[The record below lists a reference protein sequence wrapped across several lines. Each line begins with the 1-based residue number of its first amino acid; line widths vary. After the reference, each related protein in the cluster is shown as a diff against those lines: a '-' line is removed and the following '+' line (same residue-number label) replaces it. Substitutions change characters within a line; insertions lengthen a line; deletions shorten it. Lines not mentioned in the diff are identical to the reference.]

1 MEPNNT
7 AEENLLLTRS
17 SSPSYD
23 GSDTNN
29 IKNNQNLCKRFWVE
43 SMKVWKIAFPTMVTR
58 VTSFGVLVVTQ
69 SFMGYIG
76 DTELAAY
83 SLMQIFL
90 LRFANGILL
99 GMASALET
107 FCGQAY
113 GAKQYQMMGIYLQRS
128 WIILLITTML
138 ITPIF
143 IFSTSIFRLL
153 GEGQEL
159 SVVAG
164 NLSLW
169 CIPILYYFV
178 FDFTLQMYLQAQV
191 KNMIVGWL
199 SAAAFVL
206 HIILSWVFVI
216 KLNLGVPGAMGAM
229 IISTWSTVIG
239 LFIYV
244 CGGWC
249 ADTWTGLSISAFSE
263 LLPVV
268 RLSLSSGVMLCVELW
283 YNAVLVLLAGYLKHA
298 EISISAFSICLN
310 ILGWQFMI
318 FLGFATAACVRV
330 SNELGAGN
338 VKAAQF
344 SVKVIMTTSVSLG
357 VVFWILTLVFGN
369 SISYLFS
376 SSNEVAKAVSSLSV
390 LLAFSVLLNSIQP
403 VLSGVAIGAGWQTL
417 VAYVN
422 ITCYYIIGIPIGLLL
437 AYVFHFQAQGIWIGM
452 ICGVAM
458 QTLALIYFTWKT
470 DWDAQV
476 EAASARLK
484 TFLRAP
490 EEYLTE

>member
-1 MEPNNT
+1 METNNSV
-7 AEENLLLTRS
+7 EENLLLTRS
-17 SSPSYD
+17 SSSYD
-23 GSDTNN
+23 ESDTNN
-29 IKNNQNLCKRFWVE
+29 IKNNQNLSKRFWVE
-43 SMKVWKIAFPTMVTR
+43 SLKVWKIAFPTMVTR

-76 DTELAAY
+76 DTKLAAY

-128 WIILLITTML
+128 WILLLITTML

-153 GEGQEL
+153 GEGQSYLYQEHDRRMVIC
-159 SVVAG
+159 SRICFTY
-164 NLSLW
+164 NLVMGF
-169 CIPILYYFV
+169 C
-178 FDFTLQMYLQAQV
+178 DQV
-191 KNMIVGWL
+191 E
-199 SAAAFVL
+199 F
-206 HIILSWVFVI
+206 
-216 KLNLGVPGAMGAM
+216 GVPGAMGAM

-283 YNAVLVLLAGYLKHA
+283 YNAVLVLLAGHLRHA
-298 EISISAFSICLN
+298 EISI
-310 ILGWQFMI
+310 
-318 FLGFATAACVRV
+318 CVRV
-330 SNELGAGN
+330 SNKLGAGN

-369 SISYLFS
+369 FISYLFS
-376 SSNEVAKAVSSLSV
+376 SSNEIAKAVSSLSV
-390 LLAFSVLLNSIQP
+390 LLAFPVLVNSIQP
-403 VLSGVAIGAGWQTL
+403 VLSGVAIGAGWQTR

-422 ITCYYIIGIPIGLLL
+422 ITCYCIIGIPIELLL
-437 AYVFHFQAQGIWIGM
+437 ACLPFPSSGIWIGM

-476 EAASARLK
+476 EAASSRLK
-484 TFLRAP
+484 TFLRDL
-490 EEYLTE
+490 EESYENIKNVNWMRKLYFLSIKDKML

>member
-1 MEPNNT
+1 MEINNRV
-7 AEENLLLTRS
+7 EENLLLTRS
-17 SSPSYD
+17 SSSYD
-23 GSDTNN
+23 ESDTNN
-29 IKNNQNLCKRFWVE
+29 IKSNQNLSNRFWVE
-43 SMKVWKIAFPTMVTR
+43 SLKVWKIAFPTVVTR

-83 SLMQIFL
+83 FLMQIFL
-90 LRFANGILL
+90 LRFVNGILL

-128 WIILLITTML
+128 WIILLITAML

-159 SVVAG
+159 SIVAG

-199 SAAAFVL
+199 SSAAFVL
-206 HIILSWVFVI
+206 HVILSWVFVI

-249 ADTWTGLSISAFSE
+249 PDTWTGLSIRAFSE

-268 RLSLSSGVMLCVELW
+268 RLSLSSGLMLCVELW
-283 YNAVLVLLAGYLKHA
+283 YNAVLVLLAGYLRHA

-318 FLGFATAACVRV
+318 FLGFATASWKC
-330 SNELGAGN
+330 E
-338 VKAAQF
+338 AAQF

-369 SISYLFS
+369 SISFLFS

-422 ITCYYIIGIPIGLLL
+422 ITCYYIIGIRIGLLL
-437 AYVFHFQAQGIWIGM
+437 AYVFHFKAQGIWIGM

-458 QTLALIYFTWKT
+458 QTLSLIYFTWKT

-484 TFLRAP
+484 TFLRDP
-490 EEYLTE
+490 EESYENINNA

>member
-1 MEPNNT
+1 
-7 AEENLLLTRS
+7 
-17 SSPSYD
+17 
-23 GSDTNN
+23 
-29 IKNNQNLCKRFWVE
+29 
-43 SMKVWKIAFPTMVTR
+43 MKVWKIAFPTMVTR

-143 IFSTSIFRLL
+143 IFSTWIFRLL

-229 IISTWSTVIG
+229 IISTWSTAIG
-239 LFIYV
+239 LYIYV

-249 ADTWTGLSISAFSE
+249 PDTWTCLSISAFSE

-268 RLSLSSGVMLCVELW
+268 KLSLSSGVMLCVELW
-283 YNAVLVLLAGYLKHA
+283 YNAVLSYWQDTLNMQRSPFLPSQFGTVSMLSFCLHFNDYTSLSFYSSILTRFCTENSQPPYFGLAIYD
-298 EISISAFSICLN
+298 IPWFCNSSMICRVSYS
-310 ILGWQFMI
+310 I
-318 FLGFATAACVRV
+318 FLRDIYDFELPLIFYSYSVRV

-403 VLSGVAIGAGWQTL
+403 VLSGK
-417 VAYVN
+417 N
-422 ITCYYIIGIPIGLLL
+422 SDKGIYRNTTP
-437 AYVFHFQAQGIWIGM
+437 
-452 ICGVAM
+452 
-458 QTLALIYFTWKT
+458 
-470 DWDAQV
+470 
-476 EAASARLK
+476 
-484 TFLRAP
+484 
-490 EEYLTE
+490 

>member
-1 MEPNNT
+1 METSNI

-17 SSPSYD
+17 SSSSYD

-29 IKNNQNLCKRFWVE
+29 IKNNQNLSKRFWVE

-128 WIILLITTML
+128 WIILLITTIL

-159 SVVAG
+159 SIVAG

-169 CIPILYYFV
+169 CILILYYFV
-178 FDFTLQMYLQAQV
+178 FDFTLQMYLQAQG

-249 ADTWTGLSISAFSE
+249 PDTWTGLSISAFSE

-283 YNAVLVLLAGYLKHA
+283 YNAVLVLLAGYLRHA

-318 FLGFATAACVRV
+318 FLGFATAA
-330 SNELGAGN
+330 
-338 VKAAQF
+338 
-344 SVKVIMTTSVSLG
+344 
-357 VVFWILTLVFGN
+357 
-369 SISYLFS
+369 
-376 SSNEVAKAVSSLSV
+376 
-390 LLAFSVLLNSIQP
+390 
-403 VLSGVAIGAGWQTL
+403 
-417 VAYVN
+417 
-422 ITCYYIIGIPIGLLL
+422 
-437 AYVFHFQAQGIWIGM
+437 
-452 ICGVAM
+452 
-458 QTLALIYFTWKT
+458 
-470 DWDAQV
+470 
-476 EAASARLK
+476 
-484 TFLRAP
+484 
-490 EEYLTE
+490 